1 MPSPSPTTTRA
12 VKLKRRPPCTTL
24 ATRLMAT
31 TRSTYWLFSAPPRRS
46 SRPPPR
52 RSPPE
57 RCPRWAPLMRCPLP
71 LLFCACQPCEPWSE
85 GQSALTGGIGEGRN
99 AAVVLV
105 ARAVEDDGLDA
116 RALRPLGHQ
125 LADLLGLGGLVAL
138 EGAQVGFHGG
148 GRDQRLAHEVVD
160 DLHADVLGRPGHD
173 QARPVRGA
181 RDLLAAPHL
190 TVEARL
196 RAGRSVLVLGQG
208 DTHVTYQP
216 FRPCG
221 GCARRRSARPCP
233 CRARACGACGC
244 SQRPRQPAACRCPGR
259 RAGSAR
265 RR

>member
-12 VKLKRRPPCTTL
+12 VKLKRRPPWTTL

-71 LLFCACQPCEPWSE
+71 LLFGACQPCQPWSE
-85 GQSALTGGIGEGRN
+85 RQAALTSGVGQGRD
-99 AAVVLV
+99 ATVVPV
-105 ARAVEDDGLDA
+105 ARAVEDHGLDA
-116 RALRPLGHQ
+116 RALRALGHQ
-125 LADLLGLGGLVAL
+125 LADLLGLGGLVGL
-138 EGAQVGFHGG
+138 ERAQVGLHGG
-148 GRDQRLAHEVVD
+148 GGDQRLALEVVD
-160 DLHADVLGRPGHD
+160 HLHADVLGGAGDD
-173 QARPVRGA
+173 QSGTLGGA
-181 RDLLAAPHL
+181 VDLLAAPHL
-190 TVEARL
+190 AEQ
-196 RAGRSVLVLGQG
+196 AGLGPGRGVLVLGQG
-208 DTHVTYQP
+208 DHHVTYQP

-233 CRARACGACGC
+233 CRARAYGACGC

>member
-12 VKLKRRPPCTTL
+12 VKLKRRPPWTTL

-57 RCPRWAPLMRCPLP
+57 RCPRWAPLMRCPLS
-71 LLFCACQPCEPWSE
+71 LKSAGVARWRSE
-85 GQSALTGGIGEGRN
+85 GQAALTGGVGEGRN

-138 EGAQVGFHGG
+138 EGAQVGLHGG

-160 DLHADVLGRPGHD
+160 HLHADVLGRAGHD
-173 QARPVRGA
+173 QARPLGRPV
-181 RDLLAAPHL
+181 DLLAAPHL
-190 TVEARL
+190 AVEACL
-196 RAGRSVLVLGQG
+196 GAGRGVLVLGQG

-221 GCARRRSARPCP
+221 GCVRRRSARPCP
-233 CRARACGACGC
+233 CTARACGACGC
-244 SQRPRQPAACRCPGR
+244 SRRPHRRAACRCPGR
-259 RAGSAR
+259 RGGSGR
-265 RR
+265 PR